1 MLIGSAW
8 CSSPSRCPASTKRL
22 AKPSSTT
29 TTSSPWWAQSALCST
44 AWVRATAIIL
54 WRDAFILFTPCS
66 NYSRMEEINCVIDQR
81 CQGNFAESWQKSVY
95 FYLGLNCDI
104 LSYYLA
110 QKAEFTFIHKNV
122 ITVCLGRLFY
132 GVVMDRT
139 SYRVSM
145 VLETLVLSSLVAS
158 LPLTQR
164 YSPSLGWAGFAV
176 WVWAIYFTF
185 PGTYSTQPAVT
196 TQVKAQHR

>member
-1 MLIGSAW
+1 
-8 CSSPSRCPASTKRL
+8 
-22 AKPSSTT
+22 
-29 TTSSPWWAQSALCST
+29 
-44 AWVRATAIIL
+44 
-54 WRDAFILFTPCS
+54 
-66 NYSRMEEINCVIDQR
+66 
-81 CQGNFAESWQKSVY
+81 
-95 FYLGLNCDI
+95 
-104 LSYYLA
+104 
-110 QKAEFTFIHKNV
+110 
-122 ITVCLGRLFY
+122 
-132 GVVMDRT
+132 MDRS

-196 TQVKAQHR
+196 TQVGGWGQTNLREDFSVPGEET

>member
-1 MLIGSAW
+1 M
-8 CSSPSRCPASTKRL
+8 
-22 AKPSSTT
+22 
-29 TTSSPWWAQSALCST
+29 
-44 AWVRATAIIL
+44 
-54 WRDAFILFTPCS
+54 
-66 NYSRMEEINCVIDQR
+66 
-81 CQGNFAESWQKSVY
+81 
-95 FYLGLNCDI
+95 
-104 LSYYLA
+104 A

-158 LPLTQR
+158 LPLAQH
-164 YSPSLGWAGFAV
+164 YSPTLGWAGFAV

-196 TQVKAQHR
+196 TQVG

>member
-1 MLIGSAW
+1 
-8 CSSPSRCPASTKRL
+8 
-22 AKPSSTT
+22 
-29 TTSSPWWAQSALCST
+29 
-44 AWVRATAIIL
+44 
-54 WRDAFILFTPCS
+54 
-66 NYSRMEEINCVIDQR
+66 
-81 CQGNFAESWQKSVY
+81 
-95 FYLGLNCDI
+95 
-104 LSYYLA
+104 
-110 QKAEFTFIHKNV
+110 
-122 ITVCLGRLFY
+122 
-132 GVVMDRT
+132 MDRS

-196 TQVKAQHR
+196 TQTFGHKYGGFIYTFLFSSDIINNLLVATLSKVCLLLRLEEARHFI